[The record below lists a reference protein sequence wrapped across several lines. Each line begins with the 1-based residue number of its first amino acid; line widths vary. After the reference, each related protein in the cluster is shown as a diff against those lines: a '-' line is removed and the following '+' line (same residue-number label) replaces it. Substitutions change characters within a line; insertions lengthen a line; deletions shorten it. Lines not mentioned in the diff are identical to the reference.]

1 MPIPTIPT
9 AAEIKAR
16 IQSDIENKLNQT
28 TPALFKAFTRVLA
41 GALAGFDILIY
52 QAIVWTY
59 KQIYPDTADEVALN
73 LAGALVGITRLAA
86 VFAIIQADV
95 IGANGYTLQQG
106 VTFRGS
112 NNIVYKVTTGGVI
125 AGGVISA
132 ELTAQESGEI
142 GNLPDGTILDIVQ
155 PDANLDG
162 TAEITATN
170 TSGDNQ
176 ESLDSYRTRVSA
188 EYKKRRTGGAP
199 ADYEAW
205 GLETPN
211 FDWISPLDDP
221 DTAGEVIVYGRVDNQ
236 TDGIP
241 TGNQLTELETFL
253 NLDPVTGLRT
263 RHPIGPPTTQL
274 PISRFPFDIEI
285 FLQNGTGPIE
295 ADITISVTEY
305 VETQEPFNAA
315 IHFIRK
321 DTISQ
326 GGISA
331 VANDVANPQ
340 SATVTA
346 VVLTQVSPVQIV
358 QSYQLFGGEFGKVNS
373 ITYTP
378 VA

>member
-9 AAEIKAR
+9 VTEIRNR
-16 IQSDIENKLNQT
+16 IQSDIESKLNQT
-28 TPALFKAFTRVLA
+28 TPALFKAFTRVIA
-41 GALAGFDILIY
+41 GAISGFDILIY
-52 QAIVWTY
+52 QAILWTY

-86 VFAIIQADV
+86 VFAVIQCDV
-95 IGANGYTLQQG
+95 TGVNGYTLQQG

-112 NNIVYKVTTGGVI
+112 NNVVYKVTTGGVI
-125 AGGVISA
+125 GGGVISA

-142 GNLPDGTILDIVQ
+142 GNLPDGTFLDIVQ

-170 TSGDNQ
+170 TSGDDQ
-176 ESLDSYRTRVSA
+176 ETLDSYRTRVSA

-205 GLETPN
+205 GLQASN
-211 FDWISPLDDP
+211 FDWVSPLDDP

-241 TGNQLTELETFL
+241 SGGQLTELETFL

-263 RHPIGPPTTQL
+263 RHPIGPPTDEQ
-274 PISRFPFDIEI
+274 PISRFLFDIEI

-295 ADITISVTEY
+295 ADITTAVTEY
-305 VETQEPFNAA
+305 VETQEPFNEA

-321 DTISQ
+321 DTISE

-331 VANDVANPQ
+331 IANDVANPQ

-346 VVLTQVSPVQIV
+346 VILEQTAPPLVITN
-358 QSYQLFGGEFGKVNS
+358 YQLFGGEFGKVNS
-373 ITYTP
+373 IIYTP
-378 VA
+378 VL

>member
-9 AAEIKAR
+9 VTEIRNR
-16 IQSDIENKLNQT
+16 IQSDIESKLNQT
-28 TPALFKAFTRVLA
+28 TPALFKAFTRVIA
-41 GALAGFDILIY
+41 GAISGFDILIY
-52 QAIVWTY
+52 QAILWTY

-86 VFAIIQADV
+86 VFAVIQCDV
-95 IGANGYTLQQG
+95 TGVNGYTLQQG

-112 NNIVYKVTTGGVI
+112 NNVVYKVTTGGVI
-125 AGGVISA
+125 GGGVISA

-142 GNLPDGTILDIVQ
+142 GNLPDGTFLDIVQ

-170 TSGDNQ
+170 TSGDDQ
-176 ESLDSYRTRVSA
+176 ETLDSYRTRVSA

-205 GLETPN
+205 GLEAPN

-241 TGNQLTELETFL
+241 TGNQLTELEEFL
-253 NLDPVTGLRT
+253 NLDPDTGLRT
-263 RHPIGPPTTQL
+263 RHPIGPPTDEQ
-274 PISRFPFDIEI
+274 PISRFLFDIEI
-285 FLQNGTGPIE
+285 FLQSGTGPIE
-295 ADITISVTEY
+295 ADITTAVTEY
-305 VETQEPFNAA
+305 VETQEPFNEA

-321 DTISQ
+321 DTISE

-331 VANDVANPQ
+331 IANDVANPQ

-346 VVLTQVSPVQIV
+346 VVLEQTAPPLV
-358 QSYQLFGGEFGKVNS
+358 
-373 ITYTP
+373 ITN
-378 VA
+378 

>member
-1 MPIPTIPT
+1 MAIPTIPT

-16 IQSDIENKLNQT
+16 IIADIENELNQT
-28 TPALFKAFTRVLA
+28 TPALFKAFNRVLA
-41 GALAGFDILIY
+41 GAIAGFILLLY
-52 QAIVWTY
+52 QATLFTY
-59 KQIYPDTADEVALN
+59 RQIFVDTADDVAVAL
-73 LAGALVGITRLAA
+73 LGALVNILRLPA
-86 VFAIIQADV
+86 VFTVIQADV
-95 IGANGYTLQQG
+95 TGTNGYTLQTG
-106 VTFRGS
+106 VQFRGS
-112 NNIVYKVTTGGVI
+112 QGVVYKVTTGGVI
-125 AGGVISA
+125 AAGVISA
-132 ELTAQESGEI
+132 ELTALESGEI
-142 GNLPDGTILDIVQ
+142 GNLPNGTILDIVQ
-155 PDANLDG
+155 PDSNLDG
-162 TAEITATN
+162 TAEIIATN
-170 TSGDNQ
+170 TSGDDQ

-188 EYKKRRTGGAP
+188 AYKKRRTGGAP

-241 TGNQLTELETFL
+241 TGNQLTELEEFL
-253 NLDPVTGLRT
+253 NLDPDTGLRT
-263 RHPIGPPTTQL
+263 RHPIGPPTDEQ
-274 PISRFPFDIEI
+274 PISRFLFDIEI

-295 ADITISVTEY
+295 ADITEAVTDY
-305 VETQEPFNAA
+305 LETQEPFNEA
-315 IHFIRK
+315 IDFIRK
-321 DTISQ
+321 DTISE

-373 ITYTP
+373 ITYTA
-378 VA
+378 VI

>member
-16 IQSDIENKLNQT
+16 IIADLENSLNQT
-28 TPALFKAFTRVLA
+28 TPALFKAFNRVFA
-41 GALAGFDILIY
+41 GAIAGFILLIY
-52 QAIVWTY
+52 QAVLWTY
-59 KQIYPDTADEVALN
+59 RQIFPDTADEVALN
-73 LAGALVGITRLAA
+73 LAGALVNILRLPA
-86 VFAIIQADV
+86 VFAAIQCDV
-95 IGANGYTLQQG
+95 TGVNGYTLQQG

-125 AGGVISA
+125 AAGVISA

-142 GNLPDGTILDIVQ
+142 GNLPNGTILDIVQ

-162 TAEITATN
+162 IAEITSSN
-170 TSGDNQ
+170 TSGDDQ

-236 TDGIP
+236 TDGIAS
-241 TGNQLTELETFL
+241 GNQLTELGNFL

-263 RHPIGPPTTQL
+263 RHPIGPPTTENA
-274 PISRFPFDIEI
+274 ITRFLFDIEI

-295 ADITISVTEY
+295 ADITIAVTDHT
-305 VETQEPFNAA
+305 ETQEPFNEA

-321 DTISQ
+321 DTISE

-331 VANDVANPQ
+331 IANDVANPQ

-378 VA
+378 VI

>member
-1 MPIPTIPT
+1 MAIPTIPT

-16 IQSDIENKLNQT
+16 IIADLENSLNQT
-28 TPALFKAFTRVLA
+28 TPALFKAFNRVLA
-41 GALAGFDILIY
+41 GAIAGFILLLY
-52 QAIVWTY
+52 QAILFVY
-59 KQIYPDTADEVALN
+59 RQIFPDTADEVALN
-73 LAGALVGITRLAA
+73 LAGALVNILRLPA
-86 VFAIIQADV
+86 VFAVIQCDV
-95 IGANGYTLQQG
+95 TGVNGYVLQQG

-112 NNIVYKVTTGGVI
+112 NNVVYKVTTGGTI

-142 GNLPDGTILDIVQ
+142 GNLPNGTILDIVQ

-162 TAEITATN
+162 IAEITATN
-170 TSGDNQ
+170 TSGDDQ
-176 ESLDSYRTRVSA
+176 ETLDSYRTRVSA

-263 RHPIGPPTTQL
+263 RHPIGPPTDEQ
-274 PISRFPFDIEI
+274 PISRFLFDIEI

-295 ADITISVTEY
+295 ADITTAVTDY
-305 VETQEPFNAA
+305 TETQEPFNAA

-321 DTISQ
+321 DTISE

-331 VANDVANPQ
+331 IANDVANPQ

-378 VA
+378 VI

>member
-16 IQSDIENKLNQT
+16 IIADIEDKLNMT
-28 TPALFKAFTRVLA
+28 TPALFKSFNRVLA
-41 GALAGFDILIY
+41 GAIAGFILLLY
-52 QAIVWTY
+52 QAILFTY
-59 KQIYPDTADEVALN
+59 RQIFVESADDVAVAL
-73 LAGALVGITRLAA
+73 LGALVNILRLPA

-95 IGANGYTLQQG
+95 TGTNGYTLQTG
-106 VTFRGS
+106 VQFRGS
-112 NNIVYKVTTGGVI
+112 QGVVYKVTTGGTI
-125 AGGVISA
+125 AAGVVSA
-132 ELTAQESGEI
+132 ELTALVSGEI
-142 GNLPDGTILDIVQ
+142 GNLPNGTFLDIVQ
-155 PDANLDG
+155 PDSNLDG
-162 TAEITATN
+162 TAEITSSN
-170 TSGDNQ
+170 TSGDDQ
-176 ESLDSYRTRVSA
+176 ESLDSFRSRVSA

-205 GLETPN
+205 GLEAPN
-211 FDWISPLDDP
+211 FNWISPLDDP

-241 TGNQLTELETFL
+241 TGNQLTELEEFL
-253 NLDPVTGLRT
+253 NLDPDTGLRT
-263 RHPIGPPTTQL
+263 RHPIGPPTEEQ
-274 PISRFPFDIEI
+274 PISRFLFDIEI

-295 ADITISVTEY
+295 ANITTAVTEY
-305 VETQEPFNAA
+305 LETQEPFNEA

-321 DTISQ
+321 DTISE

-346 VVLTQVSPVQIV
+346 VVLTQVTPTQIV

-373 ITYTP
+373 ITYTA
-378 VA
+378 VS

>member
-1 MPIPTIPT
+1 MPLPTIPT
-9 AAEIKAR
+9 ATEIKAR
-16 IQSDIENKLNQT
+16 IISDIEDKLNMT
-28 TPALFKAFTRVLA
+28 TPALFKSFNRVLA
-41 GALAGFDILIY
+41 GAIAGFILLLY
-52 QAIVWTY
+52 YAIKFTY
-59 KQIYPDTADEVALN
+59 DQIFPDKADEVALN
-73 LAGALVGITRLAA
+73 LAGALVNILRLPAEFT
-86 VFAIIQADV
+86 VIQADV
-95 IGANGYTLQQG
+95 TGVNAYFIPVGTL
-106 VTFRGS
+106 FRGS
-112 NNIVYKVTTGGVI
+112 NDVVYKITTGATITLGTASV
-125 AGGVISA
+125 

-142 GNLPDGTILDIVQ
+142 GNLPDSTVLDIVQ

-162 TAEITATN
+162 TATITATN
-170 TSGDNQ
+170 TSGDDQ

-205 GLETPN
+205 GLEAPN
-211 FDWISPLDDP
+211 FNWISPLDDP
-221 DTAGEVIVYGRVDNQ
+221 DTAGEVISYGRVDNQ

-241 TGNQLTELETFL
+241 TGNQLTELHDSM
-253 NLDPVTGLRT
+253 NLDPDTGLRT
-263 RHPIGPPTTQL
+263 RHPVGPPSVEL
-274 PISRFPFDIEI
+274 PITRFPFDIEI

-295 ADITISVTEY
+295 ADITISVTDY
-305 VETQEPFNAA
+305 VETQEPFNSA

-331 VANDVANPQ
+331 IANDVANPQ
-340 SATVTA
+340 SATITA
-346 VVLTQVSPVQIV
+346 VILTQVTPTQIV

>member
-16 IQSDIENKLNQT
+16 IIADIENELNQT
-28 TPALFKAFTRVLA
+28 TPALFKAFNRVLA
-41 GALAGFDILIY
+41 GAIAGFILLLY
-52 QAIVWTY
+52 QSILWTY
-59 KQIYPDTADEVALN
+59 RQIFPDTADEVALN
-73 LAGALVGITRLAA
+73 LAGALVGIIRLAA
-86 VFAIIQADV
+86 VFAVIQTD
-95 IGANGYTLQQG
+95 ITGTNGYTLQTG
-106 VTFRGS
+106 VQFRGS
-112 NNIVYKVTTGGVI
+112 QGIVYKVTTGGTI
-125 AGGVISA
+125 AGGVVSA
-132 ELTAQESGEI
+132 ELTALESGEI
-142 GNLPDGTILDIVQ
+142 GNLPNGTILDIVQ
-155 PDANLDG
+155 PDSNLDG

-170 TSGDNQ
+170 TSGDDQ
-176 ESLDSYRTRVSA
+176 ETLDSYRTRVSA

-221 DTAGEVIVYGRVDNQ
+221 STAGEVIVYGRVDNQ

-241 TGNQLTELETFL
+241 TGNQLTELEEFL
-253 NLDPVTGLRT
+253 NLDPDTGLRT
-263 RHPIGPPTTQL
+263 RHPIGPPTDEQ
-274 PISRFPFDIEI
+274 PISRFLFDIEI

-295 ADITISVTEY
+295 ADITTAVTEY
-305 VETQEPFNAA
+305 VETQEPFNEA
-315 IHFIRK
+315 IDFIRK
-321 DTISQ
+321 DTISE

-346 VVLTQVSPVQIV
+346 VILTQVTPTQIV

-373 ITYTP
+373 ITYTA
-378 VA
+378 VV